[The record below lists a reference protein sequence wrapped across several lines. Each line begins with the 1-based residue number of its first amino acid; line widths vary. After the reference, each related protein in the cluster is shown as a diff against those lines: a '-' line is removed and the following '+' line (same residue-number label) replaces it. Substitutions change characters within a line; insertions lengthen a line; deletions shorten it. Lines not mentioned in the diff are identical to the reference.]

1 MSTAPRSRRGF
12 KVAIFCA
19 LPLEVEAVQ
28 SILDTCWEDLDKEY
42 GKEVGDQNTYT
53 TGVIG
58 KHNVVL
64 VHMPS
69 MGIANAGLSAA
80 GLRSS
85 FPGVQ
90 LALVVGIC
98 GVVPIHTQTQE
109 EIVLGDV
116 IISTAVIQYDF
127 GRQFPNE
134 FKRKSAI
141 EDSLGRANPEIR
153 GFLNRLQTRPT
164 RRRWITK
171 LAELARSSS
180 FQKQAR
186 TAEYPGASLD
196 RLFEA
201 SYTHQHRPHM
211 DCGRCHDNH
220 EVCSQSCDALGCE
233 EGKTIIR
240 NRHVFPQAEDL
251 ASLPFGTPFV
261 HLGRFGSAN
270 TVMKSG
276 MDRDRLAA
284 TDEIIAFEMEGAGVW
299 EQYPTV
305 VIKAACDYADSHKNK
320 KWQSYAAAT
329 AAACLK
335 VFLNEWVIPDS
346 PADQG

>member
-1 MSTAPRSRRGF
+1 
-12 KVAIFCA
+12 
-19 LPLEVEAVQ
+19 
-28 SILDTCWEDLDKEY
+28 
-42 GKEVGDQNTYT
+42 
-53 TGVIG
+53 
-58 KHNVVL
+58 VVL
-64 VHMPS
+64 CLFIHRRKRKS
-69 MGIANAGLSAA
+69 SSAT
-80 GLRSS
+80 SS
-85 FPGVQ
+85 SVRR
-90 LALVVGIC
+90 L
-98 GVVPIHTQTQE
+98 
-109 EIVLGDV
+109 
-116 IISTAVIQYDF
+116 IQYDF

-211 DCGRCHDNH
+211 DCDRCHDNH

-261 HLGRFGSAN
+261 HLGRFWVGQHGHEVWHGS
-270 TVMKSG
+270 
-276 MDRDRLAA
+276 
-284 TDEIIAFEMEGAGVW
+284 
-299 EQYPTV
+299 
-305 VIKAACDYADSHKNK
+305 
-320 KWQSYAAAT
+320 
-329 AAACLK
+329 
-335 VFLNEWVIPDS
+335 
-346 PADQG
+346 